1 MLKIAI
7 LTCLAFSSIFL
18 MGAPNFAHAQEA
30 EGAEAA
36 PVSQQYPAPS
46 PETFGTAQFVLS
58 GNPVVPPRDY
68 SKGIMMPSPKDYQ
81 SNESGRI
88 YDVVFLGLAADQMQF
103 EIRGYGIADL
113 QYPETGQTIEFPSSL
128 KRVEIRDLVINI
140 DEVTSGSIT
149 YRVQRLQ

>member
-1 MLKIAI
+1 
-7 LTCLAFSSIFL
+7 
-18 MGAPNFAHAQEA
+18 MGASNFAHAQEA

-36 PVSQQYPAPS
+36 AVSQQYPAPS

-68 SKGIMMPSPKDYQ
+68 SKGIMMLSPEDYQ

-88 YDVVFLGLAADQMQF
+88 YDVVFLGLASDQMQF
-103 EIRGYGIADL
+103 EIRGYAIADL

-128 KRVEIRDLVINI
+128 KRVEIRDLVIDI

-149 YRVQRLQ
+149 YRVQRVQ